1 VNQESQVHP
10 VSRRVIVA
18 DDSPVVREL
27 IAVNLELEGLEV
39 EQCGDGAEALRRIAA
54 RPPDLVMLD
63 IVMPVM
69 DGFSALEQIR
79 ADPRIASLPVVL
91 VTGRASAADLA
102 RGRELGVD
110 TYVTKPFE
118 PTELVGA
125 VLGLLEA
132 RR

>member
-1 VNQESQVHP
+1 VE

-18 DDSPVVREL
+18 DDSAVVREL

-79 ADPRIASLPVVL
+79 ADPRTASLPVVL